1 MELFHGLGH
10 IAIYTKDLEESIAFY
25 TKIGGSVIDRA
36 DPPGKRLALVA
47 FGGLT
52 LELLQFP
59 NGVTGTEGCISHFA
73 VAVDD
78 VDAAAKALQ
87 EAGVDTFETENTV
100 VLPDT
105 FGGLD
110 NRFFR
115 GPSGERIE
123 LLRMHR

>member
-1 MELFHGLGH
+1 MELYHGLGH

-25 TKIGGSVIDRA
+25 EKIGGKVTDRC

-47 FGGLT
+47 FGGIV

-59 NGVTGTEGCISHFA
+59 DGVTDLEGCISHFA
-73 VAVDD
+73 IAVDD
-78 VDAAAKALQ
+78 VDAAAKALE
-87 EAGVDTFETENTV
+87 EAGVDTFETPATV
-100 VLPDT
+100 SMPTT

-110 NRFFR
+110 NRFFK

-123 LLRMHR
+123 LLKMYY